1 MKGTKGISD
10 KVIPFIPFI
19 PVGVSATFM
28 EWYAYRNLW

>member
-1 MKGTKGISD
+1 MKGLALSE
-10 KVIPFIPFI
+10 IPFIPFI